1 MHKTQGFGSTGRR
14 GEYLEY
20 FEYLKGDS
28 AKNNLFE
35 GVDFSWKRV
44 SINTLFK

>member
-14 GEYLEY
+14 GEYIEY

-28 AKNNLFE
+28 AKIIYLKGLIFLGKE
-35 GVDFSWKRV
+35 LGKV
-44 SINTLFK
+44 IFK

>member
-35 GVDFSWKRV
+35 GVDFS
-44 SINTLFK
+44 